1 MSGRFLRRSRL
12 VMAGMALCG
21 GVSGVALA
29 ATGGTADAS
38 TAYAIELGQ
47 ICNDYSHLVL
57 DVGQNGVMIQDQLD
71 GSSAQLWSIP
81 AAGESGRFK
90 NWSYNMC
97 VTTDGVEGDQLY
109 LKPCTRSLV
118 EYQTWD
124 VQQEAP
130 GLLFSNP
137 YFGLVVDVYGGST
150 LPGAAI
156 DGWPYRGGSNQWFNF
171 GA

>member
-47 ICNDYSHLVL
+47 IYNDYSHLVL

-71 GSSAQLWSIP
+71 GSSAP
-81 AAGESGRFK
+81 ALVHTRRRGVGPGPTGATTCASPLTESK
-90 NWSYNMC
+90 
-97 VTTDGVEGDQLY
+97 VTSFT
-109 LKPCTRSLV
+109 
-118 EYQTWD
+118 
-124 VQQEAP
+124 
-130 GLLFSNP
+130 
-137 YFGLVVDVYGGST
+137 
-150 LPGAAI
+150 
-156 DGWPYRGGSNQWFNF
+156 
-171 GA
+171 